1 MVQTDTNMRE
11 VPAGSAGCHSPLLY
25 SQRLYLL
32 NGGSFFI
39 SALYAGRSGAV
50 FFLSVWRLINA
61 LKKSHLAW
69 YSLFFLSHGI
79 LKKLF
84 SFVFWLSGLLHVGK
98 IHKIGTLDVFL
109 LETCV
114 CTCVRVRCWAFYWS
128 ERGDS
133 GSSLGHKHCITSLV
147 SMLLCL
153 IFWLELLKVGWSN
166 HVVNRE
172 S

>member
-1 MVQTDTNMRE
+1 MSSEWWV
-11 VPAGSAGCHSPLLY
+11 LLY
-25 SQRLYLL
+25 FSSIRRQIR
-32 NGGSFFI
+32 GSLFFKCV
-39 SALYAGRSGAV
+39 A
-50 FFLSVWRLINA
+50 FNKCF
-61 LKKSHLAW
+61 KKSHLAW